1 MRKLHL
7 ATLLLSLLLTLAPAQ
22 VWAEDLNDG
31 VTDQN
36 TQTAVDG
43 GFEWATFESEA
54 AACAAKVIQIAAGND
69 QLEESITQSIK
80 ENMQDYLTIEEQF
93 DFPWQLTAA
102 LHYRETSF
110 RKYNPSNRQG
120 VWQLYTLVKNGTHD
134 FPPSDSITSEEF
146 IRQSGIMIEFF
157 RSKINGNLDANK
169 KPITR
174 SSQDAETIK
183 DTLYS
188 YNGRNGERPGPNT
201 GYAAN
206 AANYTDP
213 ATGRPFDPETQPYEG
228 SPYVMNKHDSQRA
241 NMPIVTKD
249 GGGIDGRDSRW
260 GAFALYSRLAGT
272 SQSTC
277 DGKGGSVGVS
287 ADGFVFPLKI
297 TKTEL
302 QRGGVNIEGSTW
314 NSSLQQHVGG
324 REGRTGPWPFTNNHG
339 TVWPDGGNIPYYAY
353 DLMAEPGTPVLA
365 ARDGTIV
372 DGYPKTSGMGGY
384 LFLLGNDGTYY
395 YYQHLDPRDD
405 MLPIKST
412 DANRQVKAGDVI
424 GHVGHERYIQDN
436 INGSHLHFS
445 ASSELLDGP
454 LYRGCTKSECD
465 NADTMIDILSVLKES
480 HEGLAE

>member
-1 MRKLHL
+1 MRRLPL
-7 ATLLLSLLLTLAPAQ
+7 ATVLLSLLLTLMPMQA
-22 VWAEDLNDG
+22 WAEDLNDG

-43 GFEWATFESEA
+43 GFQWATFESEA

-120 VWQLYTLVKNGTHD
+120 VWQLYSLVKNGTHD

-157 RSKINGNLDANK
+157 RGKINSNLSANR
-169 KPITR
+169 KPITK

-183 DTLYS
+183 DTLFS
-188 YNGRNGERPGPNT
+188 YNGRSSK
-201 GYAAN
+201 YAAN

-213 ATGRPFDPETQPYEG
+213 ATGQPYDPKTQPYEG

-241 NMPIVTKD
+241 GMPIITKD
-249 GGGIDGRDSRW
+249 NGGVDGRDSRW
-260 GAFALYSRLAGT
+260 GAFSLYSRLAGT

-277 DGKGGSVGVS
+277 DGQGGSVGVS

-302 QRGGVNIEGSTW
+302 QRGGIDISGSSW
-314 NSSLQQHVGG
+314 NSALQQQVGG
-324 REGRTGPWPFTNNHG
+324 RESRTGPWGFCNCHG
-339 TVWPDGGNIPYYAY
+339 EVWGGSIKYLAY

-365 ARDGTIV
+365 VRDGTIV
-372 DGYPKTSGMGGY
+372 SGYPKDGGMGAY
-384 LFLLGNDGTYY
+384 LFLQGNDGNYY
-395 YYQHLDPRDD
+395 FYQHMDPRGEPGGEFQPVKGGD
-405 MLPIKST
+405 K
-412 DANRQVKAGDVI
+412 VKAGDVI
-424 GHVGHERYIQDN
+424 GYVGHERYIEDN

-445 ASSELLDGP
+445 ASREILDGP
-454 LYRGCTKSECD
+454 LHRDCTKAECD
-465 NADTMIDILSVLKES
+465 NADTMIDILEVLKES